1 VLATGI
7 FATIGAAGL
16 LAGNPEQL
24 AMQGVAV
31 AATWIYA
38 FVVTF
43 VLAKVVDAFMGLR
56 VRDEEEAVGLDISQH
71 GEGAY
76 V

>member
-1 VLATGI
+1 
-7 FATIGAAGL
+7 
-16 LAGNPEQL
+16 
-24 AMQGVAV
+24 
-31 AATWIYA
+31 
-38 FVVTF
+38 VVTF